1 LDAAPAPLVLWGAAV
16 VTELS
21 EADFRWDRRFV
32 VRLVLNNKNSVVQK
46 KKDNVYFILTMK
58 CKA

>member
-1 LDAAPAPLVLWGAAV
+1 
-16 VTELS
+16 VTELP
-21 EADFRWDRRFV
+21 ETDFRWDRSFV
-32 VRLVLNNKNSVVQK
+32 VRLLLNNKNSVVEK